1 MNNFLK
7 YLLYLIFI
15 FIVGFFYFQMKTED
29 QNSNSVDLTPDPSQN
44 DSSQEETVPRYPIPD
59 IEKNNVEQSNLIS
72 LPPLGESDE
81 YLRLELS
88 DLIADELFSLVTKS
102 NLVEKI
108 VATIDNLPRDYL
120 AERMRPINIESE
132 KFVVEAQGVLDGF
145 ILSEENYERYNTLI
159 DALEVIDKG
168 VLAEIYLRFY
178 PLFQEAY
185 QDLGYPDI
193 YFNDRLIDVIDHLL
207 ETPEVNDPIILHTP
221 NNLYEYVHPEIESL
235 SSGQKLLIR
244 MGKRHTARVKQF
256 LRELRALIS

>member
-15 FIVGFFYFQMKTED
+15 FIVGFFYFQMKTEN
-29 QNSNSVDLTPDPSQN
+29 QNSNLVDFIPDSSRN
-44 DSSQEETVPRYPIPD
+44 DSSQEEIVPRYPIPD
-59 IEKNNVEQSNLIS
+59 IEKNNVEKSNLIS
-72 LPPLGESDE
+72 LPPIAESDE
-81 YLRLELS
+81 YLRIELS

-108 VATIDNLPRDYL
+108 VATIDNLPRAYL

-132 KFVVEAQGVLDGF
+132 KFIVEAQGTLDGF
-145 ILSEENYERYNTLI
+145 ILSEKNYERYNSLT
-159 DALEVIDKG
+159 DTLEVIDKN

-185 QDLGYPDI
+185 QDLGYPDV

-207 ETPEVNDPIILHTP
+207 DTPEVNDPIILHTP

-244 MGKRHTARVKQF
+244 MGKRNTNRIKQF
-256 LRELRALIS
+256 LIEFRALIS

>member
-1 MNNFLK
+1 
-7 YLLYLIFI
+7 
-15 FIVGFFYFQMKTED
+15 MKTEN
-29 QNSNSVDLTPDPSQN
+29 QNSNLVDFTPDSSRN
-44 DSSQEETVPRYPIPD
+44 DSSQEEIVPRYPIPD
-59 IEKNNVEQSNLIS
+59 IEKNNVEKSNLIS
-72 LPPLGESDE
+72 LPPIAESDE
-81 YLRLELS
+81 YLRIELS

-108 VATIDNLPRDYL
+108 VATIDNLPSAYL

-132 KFVVEAQGVLDGF
+132 KFIVEAQGTLDGF
-145 ILSEENYERYNTLI
+145 ILSERNYERYNSLTGT
-159 DALEVIDKG
+159 LEVIDKN

-185 QDLGYPDI
+185 QDLGYPEV

-207 ETPEVNDPIILHTP
+207 DTPEVNDPIILHTP

-244 MGKRHTARVKQF
+244 MGKRNTNRIKQF
-256 LRELRALIS
+256 LIEFRALIS

>member
-1 MNNFLK
+1 
-7 YLLYLIFI
+7 
-15 FIVGFFYFQMKTED
+15 MKTEN
-29 QNSNSVDLTPDPSQN
+29 QNNNLVDFTPDSSRN
-44 DSSQEETVPRYPIPD
+44 DSSQEEIVPRYPIPD
-59 IEKNNVEQSNLIS
+59 IEKNNVEKSSLIS
-72 LPPLGESDE
+72 LPPIAESDE
-81 YLRLELS
+81 YLRIELS

-108 VATIDNLPRDYL
+108 VATIDNLPRAYL

-132 KFVVEAQGVLDGF
+132 KSIVEDQGTLDGF
-145 ILSEENYERYNTLI
+145 ILSEQYYERYNSFT
-159 DALEVIDKG
+159 DTLEVIDKN

-185 QDLGYPDI
+185 QDLGYPDV

-207 ETPEVNDPIILHTP
+207 DTPEVNDPIILHTP

-244 MGKRHTARVKQF
+244 MGKRNTNRIKQF
-256 LRELRALIS
+256 LIEFRALIS

>member
-1 MNNFLK
+1 
-7 YLLYLIFI
+7 
-15 FIVGFFYFQMKTED
+15 MKTEN
-29 QNSNSVDLTPDPSQN
+29 QNSNLVDFIPDSSRN
-44 DSSQEETVPRYPIPD
+44 DSSQEEIVPRYPIPD
-59 IEKNNVEQSNLIS
+59 IEKNNVEKSNLIS
-72 LPPLGESDE
+72 LPPIAESDE
-81 YLRLELS
+81 YLRIELS

-108 VATIDNLPRDYL
+108 VATIDNLPRAYL

-132 KFVVEAQGVLDGF
+132 KFIVEAQGTLDGF
-145 ILSEENYERYNTLI
+145 ILSERNYERYNSLTGT
-159 DALEVIDKG
+159 LEVIDKN

-185 QDLGYPDI
+185 QDLGYPEV

-207 ETPEVNDPIILHTP
+207 DTPEVNDPIILHTP

-244 MGKRHTARVKQF
+244 MGKRNTNRIKQF
-256 LRELRALIS
+256 LIEFRALIS